1 MYMGSNELQEL
12 LQQQT
17 EMTTQLK
24 QMTTE
29 IKQQNAVLTQRE
41 RTIGTTTHKYQKAI
55 EEIAQLKHMIQE
67 QKDLRHQ
74 QSLILIEQRA
84 TQVEMQLE
92 QHRLSTAL
100 ADQKE
105 KVAKQEKQEQKLEQQ
120 IEQLNKQHSA
130 EQQQAHS

>member
-1 MYMGSNELQEL
+1 
-12 LQQQT
+12 
-17 EMTTQLK
+17 MTTQLK

-55 EEIAQLKHMIQE
+55 EEIAQLKYMIHVQE

-74 QSLILIEQRA
+74 QSLILIEQKA
-84 TQVEMQLE
+84 KQVEMQLE

-105 KVAKQEKQEQKLEQQ
+105 KVAKQEKQKQKLEQQ
-120 IEQLNKQHSA
+120 IEQLNNTGKKESTNYM
-130 EQQQAHS
+130 